1 VRFADSRGLLLF
13 FNQREDRVVGCRVA
27 HKFAGVDDVAD
38 PREE

>member
-13 FNQREDRVVGCRVA
+13 FNQREDRVGGCA
-27 HKFAGVDDVAD
+27 SLMNLPDVDDVAD